1 MINLIELESVAST
14 NTYASEHLPELPHG
28 TLLLARAQ
36 TAGRGQRGNSW
47 ESEPGR
53 NVSMSLVL
61 KELPVGPRRQF
72 AVSEATALAVADTI
86 ARITCRDDISVK
98 WPNDIYAA
106 DRKICGILIEC
117 GISGTSMT
125 HAILGIGI
133 NVNQT
138 VFLSDA
144 PNPVSVAQLTG
155 RDDHDIT
162 AIALEVAQRIEESLA
177 TPFDAESLHLRYLSR
192 LWRREGVYHWRR
204 RSDGLAFSASIASVS
219 PDGYLTLLPA
229 GKRDSSPLP
238 PFAFKEVE
246 ALL

>member
-14 NTYASEHLPELPHG
+14 NTYASQHLAELPHG

-86 ARITCRDDISVK
+86 TRITCRNDISVK
-98 WPNDIYAA
+98 WPNDIYAG

-138 VFLSDA
+138 IFLSDA
-144 PNPVSVAQLTG
+144 PNPVSIAQLTG
-155 RDDHDIT
+155 SDDHDVT
-162 AIALEVAQRIEESLA
+162 EIALEVTQRIVDSIA
-177 TPFDAESLHLRYLSR
+177 TPFDAASLHMRYLSR
-192 LWRREGVYHWRR
+192 LWRREGVYRWRR
-204 RSDGLAFSASIASVS
+204 RSDGLVFSASIASIS
-219 PDGYLTLLPA
+219 PDGYLTLLPT
-229 GKRDSSPLP
+229 DTTDLTPMP

>member
-14 NTYASEHLPELPHG
+14 NTYASQHLAELPHG

-72 AVSEATALAVADTI
+72 AISEATALAVADTI
-86 ARITCRDDISVK
+86 TCITGRDDISVK
-98 WPNDIYAA
+98 WPNDIYAS

-117 GISGTSMT
+117 AISGTSMT

-144 PNPVSVAQLTG
+144 PNPVSIAQLTG

-162 AIALEVAQRIEESLA
+162 EIALEVARRIDGSLA
-177 TPFDAESLHLRYLSR
+177 TPFDAASLHLRYLSR
-192 LWRREGVYHWRR
+192 LWRREGVHRWRR
-204 RSDGLAFSASIASVS
+204 RSDGLVFSASIASIS

-229 GKRDSSPLP
+229 DTPDLAPMP

>member
-1 MINLIELESVAST
+1 MINLIRLESVAST
-14 NTYASEHLPELPHG
+14 NTYASQHLAELPHG
-28 TLLLARAQ
+28 TLLLAHSQ

-72 AVSEATALAVADTI
+72 AVSEATALAVADTV
-86 ARITCRDDISVK
+86 ARVTGRNDITVK
-98 WPNDIYAA
+98 WPNDIYAG
-106 DRKICGILIEC
+106 DSKICGILIEC
-117 GISGTSMT
+117 GILGTAMT

-133 NVNQT
+133 NINQT

-155 RDDHDIT
+155 RDDHDVT
-162 AIALEVAQRIEESLA
+162 AIALEVAQRIAESLA
-177 TPFDAESLHLRYLSR
+177 TPFDAECLHLRYLSR
-192 LWRREGVYHWRR
+192 LWRREGVYRWRR
-204 RSDGLAFSASIASVS
+204 RADGLVFNASIASVS
-219 PDGYLTLLPA
+219 PDGYLSLLPA
-229 GKRDSSPLP
+229 PPASDIQLQ